1 MFITF
6 RSNPSIYFW
15 FFQRLSLPRTIS
27 GSLPF
32 CILFILFSIQLLFY
46 LRLLYVQVVLI
57 QLLLEMS
64 RSVHLTVR
72 LNTEASAH
80 RTPTCTRHSENFTTH
95 IKRGKINCTG
105 PPGSQF
111 AVDQDILRCTAAAA
125 VPRHAT
131 TRTLHMLLPFSL
143 SLLVNGPRLAVKTQ
157 NTHVKTKRVDY
168 YATTN
173 DQRV

>member
-1 MFITF
+1 MLTGTLKNSPETHTIFFSLPLPPYSSNFRTGHYKFVPMFITF

-15 FFQRLSLPRTIS
+15 FFPLLSLPRTIS

-72 LNTEASAH
+72 LKTEASAH
-80 RTPTCTRHSENFTTH
+80 RTPTSTRNSENFTTH
-95 IKRGKINCTG
+95 IN
-105 PPGSQF
+105 
-111 AVDQDILRCTAAAA
+111 
-125 VPRHAT
+125 
-131 TRTLHMLLPFSL
+131 
-143 SLLVNGPRLAVKTQ
+143 
-157 NTHVKTKRVDY
+157 
-168 YATTN
+168 
-173 DQRV
+173 